1 MAILAFGL
9 MLATKPALPHQFG
22 NSLTAQH
29 QPRVHASSNPPLDSI
44 RLKKPLALLMLIQQ
58 PALLIRIAF
67 TGQLNASKEFNGS
80 RSDTF
85 TKHQPNGLLQTTNYL
100 APSREESKERMMLSG
115 RLSSTLSPSTPFWLP
130 RATSKTGL

>member
-1 MAILAFGL
+1 MLLKLDCKTRIQDPLREAPCSSSRIVPLLKSLQHSGTAIPAFGL

-67 TGQLNASKEFNGS
+67 TGQLNASKEFSGS
-80 RSDTF
+80 RSSIYIVTLVTGF
-85 TKHQPNGLLQTTNYL
+85 P
-100 APSREESKERMMLSG
+100 EEIN
-115 RLSSTLSPSTPFWLP
+115 WLVP
-130 RATSKTGL
+130 